1 MEDYDGAVRAF
12 LVTLDD
18 NGTLG
23 VLATKTP
30 VWTIFDY
37 DLQEYKYT
45 SIATLF
51 FVEGG
56 NIHQVDASGLFVSGK
71 YNRLMNRLYAHT
83 HIVEFIYVL
92 ENGQLREATR
102 LEYFDDDYLLYLH
115 DFDHEAVAEIIARR
129 NALREMYGLGLH
141 PLPNP
146 WLMEHIQDQ
155 TAEILAMTTN
165 CVPSLIAPKPQTTFI
180 THMRIHP
187 DMPEFTFIHTLAI
200 LWKILTCQTKSGM
213 SASPCWMK
221 MAI

>member
-1 MEDYDGAVRAF
+1 MKYRALSIVAIITVLFLAACAGNITAEDEPLCLYARPHPFVAALEEYMEDYDGAVRAF

-155 TAEILAMTTN
+155 AAEILAMTTD
-165 CVPSLIAPKPQTTFI
+165 CVPSLISQNDK
-180 THMRIHP
+180 
-187 DMPEFTFIHTLAI
+187 
-200 LWKILTCQTKSGM
+200 
-213 SASPCWMK
+213 
-221 MAI
+221 